1 MTNSASNSA
10 ANSKTNTA
18 VKSNTSLTNSSA
30 NATVAGD
37 KKIKGNK
44 ATKIYHL
51 PGCPDYNSVS
61 AGNVVTFDTE
71 SQARAAGYKIAGN
84 CK

>member
-1 MTNSASNSA
+1 MSNS
-10 ANSKTNTA
+10 
-18 VKSNTSLTNSSA
+18 KSNT
-30 NATVAGD
+30 ATVSNTAKSNTTASNTAVAGD

-51 PGCPDYNSVS
+51 PGCPDYDSVS
-61 AGNVVTFDTE
+61 AANVVTFDTE
-71 SQARAAGYKIAGN
+71 QEARKAGYKIAGN

>member
-1 MTNSASNSA
+1 MSNSKSNA
-10 ANSKTNTA
+10 ATVSNTA
-18 VKSNTSLTNSSA
+18 KSNTTASNTA
-30 NATVAGD
+30 VAGD

-51 PGCPDYNSVS
+51 PGCPDYDSVS
-61 AGNVVTFDTE
+61 AANVVTFDTE
-71 SQARAAGYKIAGN
+71 QEARKAGYKIAGN